1 MPLLR
6 RALNLFSRSRV
17 DREIDVELAS
27 HIEMRMEDNLAA
39 GMTPEDA
46 RRDALLR
53 FGNPTATK
61 ERVVNVDVA
70 PFLASIWSDI
80 SYTCRQ
86 LVRNPGFAL
95 TAILVLALGICAS
108 TAIFAFVDA
117 VLITPLPYKSPSRL
131 VALFESTPLGP
142 RFHLSHL
149 DYLDWKKLNHVFTS
163 LEAFDQNTL
172 ALQTATGVQ
181 RTEGVTVGAGFF
193 RLLGITP
200 VLGRDFRP
208 GDDTAGAPRTVI
220 LTYSAW
226 EKRFGKQDEVLRR
239 TVTLN
244 GASNVIV
251 GVLPQW
257 FQFAPAGA
265 AEFWMPLQSSPK
277 PEDRGEHGMLAF
289 ARLRD
294 GVSLQIASAD
304 MTTIAQQLAKQYPD
318 ADEGRGATVVPLTE
332 LIVGSLRPTLLL
344 LLSGAAL
351 LLLIACVN
359 VSGLLLVR
367 LQSRQREL
375 AVRGALGA
383 SAARL
388 TRQLTTEAVVL
399 TLAGTLLGVGAAY
412 GAIQLLRQLI
422 PLDMLDT
429 MPYLKGLGLNAHVLL
444 FAAAIGLASAVL
456 LSLIA
461 IARAPFSDLRAGL
474 TAGGRGAAGTVWR
487 HLGANMVVVELCT
500 AMVLLVGAGLLCKSF
515 YKLLHTEIGL
525 QPDHLAVVRMWA
537 PQSRYSKDEQI
548 IALARQVMDEVRHL
562 PGVQSVA
569 VAHQIPVANLAGGSS
584 TFEII
589 GSPKPQENNEANS
602 RQVSSSYF
610 TTVQARLFAGRW
622 FTETDDASKPR
633 VAIVNGVFAQKY
645 FAGEDPL
652 GKSIRFDAS
661 QPPIE
666 IVGMVDNINEG
677 PPDADVQP
685 ALYTPFNQDPDAGF
699 FVVVRTAQAPE
710 AILAA
715 LEETLHRINPNILTT
730 GTETMEGRIHN
741 LQSTW
746 LRRSSAWLSGGFA
759 AVALLLGVVGL
770 YGVIAYS
777 VSQRTREIGVR
788 MALGAQR
795 GTVYRLILA
804 EAGRLIAVGIG
815 TGLLAAIGTAT
826 LMSKLLFQ
834 TKPWD
839 EGILAA
845 VATVLAISAISAS
858 FIPARR
864 AAAVEPTEAL
874 RAE

>member
-6 RALNLFSRSRV
+6 RALNLLSRSRL
-17 DREIDVELAS
+17 DREIEIELAS
-27 HIEMRMEDNLAA
+27 HIEMRTEDNLAA
-39 GMTPEDA
+39 GMTPKDA

-53 FGNPTATK
+53 FGNRTATK
-61 ERVVNVDVA
+61 ERVVNTGA
-70 PFLASIWSDI
+70 IPLLASIWSDV

-108 TAIFAFVDA
+108 AAIFAFVDA
-117 VLITPLPYKSPSRL
+117 VLITPLPYKNPPRL
-131 VALFESTPLGP
+131 VGLFESTPLGP

-149 DYLDWKKLNHVFTS
+149 DYLDWKRMNHVFTS
-163 LEAFDQNTL
+163 VEAFDQNTL
-172 ALQTATGVQ
+172 ALMTATGVQ
-181 RTEGVTVGAGFF
+181 RTEGVSVGAGFF
-193 RLLGITP
+193 RLLGISP
-200 VLGRDFRP
+200 VLGRDFHP
-208 GDDTAGAPRTVI
+208 GEDVAGAPRTVI

-226 EKRFGKQDEVLRR
+226 EKRFGKQQDVLGK

-244 GASNVIV
+244 GASSVIV

-277 PEDRGEHGMLAF
+277 PEERGEHGMLAF

-294 GVSLQIASAD
+294 GVSLQVASAD
-304 MTTIAQQLAKQYPD
+304 MSTIAQQLAKQYPD

-351 LLLIACVN
+351 LLLIAAVN

-375 AVRGALGA
+375 AVRAALGA
-383 SAARL
+383 TAARL
-388 TRQLTTEAVVL
+388 TRQLATEAVVL
-399 TLAGTLLGVGAAY
+399 TLAGTLLGIGAAY

-429 MPYLKGLGLNAHVLL
+429 MPYLKSLGLNAHVLL
-444 FAAAIGLASAVL
+444 FAAATGLACALL
-456 LSLIA
+456 LSLMA
-461 IARAPFSDLRAGL
+461 IARAPFSDLQGGL

-487 HLGANMVVVELCT
+487 HLGANMVVMELCT

-525 QPDHLAVVRMWA
+525 QPDHLAVLRMWA
-537 PQSRYSKDEQI
+537 RQSRYSKNEQI
-548 IALARQVMDEVRHL
+548 IALAHQVMDEVRHL

-569 VAHQIPVANLAGGSS
+569 VAHQIPVANLAGGSVS
-584 TFEII
+584 FEII
-589 GSPKPQENNEANS
+589 GSPQRQENNDANS

-622 FTETDDASKPR
+622 FSETDNASRPR
-633 VAIVNGVFAQKY
+633 VAIVNRVFAQKY

-652 GKSIRFDAS
+652 GRSFRFDAS

-666 IVGMVDNINEG
+666 IVGIVENINEG

-685 ALYTPFNQDPDAGF
+685 ALYTPFDQDPDAGF
-699 FVVVRTAQAPE
+699 FVVVRTAQTPE
-710 AILAA
+710 VILTA
-715 LEETLHRINPNILTT
+715 LEETIHHISPTILTT
-730 GTETMEGRIHN
+730 GAETMEGRIYH

-770 YGVIAYS
+770 YGVVAYS

-788 MALGAQR
+788 IALGAQR
-795 GTVYRLILA
+795 GSVYRLILI
-804 EAGRLIAVGIG
+804 EAGRLIAAGIG
-815 TGLLAAIGTAT
+815 IGLLSAIGTAT
-826 LMSKLLFQ
+826 LMSKLLFHTQ
-834 TKPWD
+834 PWD
-839 EGILAA
+839 WETLAA
-845 VATVLAISAISAS
+845 VAMVLAISALSAT

>member
-6 RALNLFSRSRV
+6 RAWNLLSRSRV
-17 DREIDVELAS
+17 DREIDLELAS

-53 FGNPTATK
+53 FGNRTATK
-61 ERVVNVDVA
+61 ERVVNMDLV
-70 PFLASIWSDI
+70 PLLASIWSDV
-80 SYTCRQ
+80 SYTSRQ

-95 TAILVLALGICAS
+95 TAILVLTLGICAS
-108 TAIFAFVDA
+108 VAIFAFVDA
-117 VLITPLPYKSPSRL
+117 VLITPLPYKNPSRL
-131 VALFESTPLGP
+131 VGLFESTPLGP

-163 LEAFDQNTL
+163 VEAFDQRTL
-172 ALQTATGVQ
+172 ALKTATGVQ
-181 RTEGVTVGAGFF
+181 RTEGATVGAGFF

-208 GDDTAGAPRTVI
+208 GEDTAGAPRTVI

-226 EKRFGKQDEVLRR
+226 EKRFGKQQDVLGKS
-239 TVTLN
+239 VILN
-244 GASNVIV
+244 DTPIVIV

-257 FQFAPAGA
+257 FQFAPAGP
-265 AEFWMPLQSSPK
+265 AEFWMPLQFSPK
-277 PEDRGEHGMLAF
+277 PEERGEHGMLAF
-289 ARLRD
+289 GRLRD
-294 GVSLQIASAD
+294 GVSLREASAD
-304 MTTIAQQLAKQYPD
+304 MSTIAQQLAKQYPD

-332 LIVGSLRPTLLL
+332 LVVGSLRPTLLL

-383 SAARL
+383 SCARL
-388 TRQLTTEAVVL
+388 MRQLTTETVVL
-399 TLAGTLLGVGAAY
+399 TLAGTSLGIGAAY

-444 FAAAIGLASAVL
+444 FAAAIGLACTLL

-461 IARAPFSDLRAGL
+461 IARAPLSNLRSGL
-474 TAGGRGAAGTVWR
+474 TASGRGAAGTVWR

-537 PQSRYSKDEQI
+537 PPARYRKDEQI
-548 IALARQVMDEVRHL
+548 IALARQVVDEVRHL
-562 PGVQSVA
+562 PGVESVA
-569 VAHQIPVANLAGGSS
+569 VAHQIPLANLAGGSS

-589 GSPKPQENNEANS
+589 GSPKRHENNEANS
-602 RQVSSSYF
+602 REVSSSYF
-610 TTVQARLFAGRW
+610 TTLRARLFAGRW
-622 FTETDDASKPR
+622 FAETDDASKPR
-633 VAIVNGVFAQKY
+633 VAIVNRIFAQKY
-645 FAGEDPL
+645 FSGENPL

-666 IVGMVDNINEG
+666 VVGIVDNINEG
-677 PPDADVQP
+677 PPDTDVQP
-685 ALYTPFNQDPDAGF
+685 ALYTPFNQSPDAGF
-699 FVVVRTAQAPE
+699 FVIVRTAQTPT
-710 AILAA
+710 AILTA
-715 LEETLHRINPNILTT
+715 LEETLHRVDPNILTV
-730 GTETMEGRIHN
+730 GAETMEGRIHN

-788 MALGAQR
+788 IALGAQR
-795 GTVYRLILA
+795 GSVYRLILA
-804 EAGRLIAVGIG
+804 EAGRLIAAGIG
-815 TGLLAAIGTAT
+815 IGLLAAIGTAT
-826 LMSKLLFQ
+826 LMSKLLFHTQ
-834 TKPWD
+834 PWD
-839 EGILAA
+839 ADTLVV

-858 FIPARR
+858 FLPARR